1 MQNIWADKNV
11 LILGVTGFVGSW
23 LAETLSSEKFGSN
36 VFGMVR
42 RQSVPS
48 RKNISHIMDKLRLVS
63 GDLNDMSSI
72 VDALKKNQI
81 DIIFH
86 LAAQSYVT
94 RSFESP
100 TDTYYTNV
108 IGTANVLEA
117 ARHYDRLEKIHF
129 SGSSEEYGLVIK
141 DDTHYKELLK
151 KGVIVSPTPLMDEN
165 GKAISELPV
174 KETNYLRPMSPYAVS
189 KVAGDYMC
197 FCHHKAYGIPVV
209 RTRAFNHEGPKR
221 GEEFVT
227 SVIAKQVA
235 EGRKFGKKAL
245 TIGNPDP
252 IRDYSDVRDVI
263 IGYMLAVEKGKNGE
277 VYNFCSGKGW
287 RIGDV
292 AQMAIKMAGLE
303 GKMKVEIDK
312 SRFRK
317 AEVEILIGDCSKSK
331 KELGWE
337 PKINFEQTI
346 KDQIQYWEKH
356 V

>member
-1 MQNIWADKNV
+1 MRDYWKDKNV
-11 LILGVTGFVGSW
+11 LITGATGFVGSW
-23 LAETLSSEKFGSN
+23 LAETLLSEKFGSN
-36 VFGMVR
+36 VFGLVR

-48 RKNISHIMDKLRLVS
+48 RKNISHIMGNIKILS

-81 DIIFH
+81 DIVFH

-129 SGSSEEYGLVIK
+129 AGSSEEYGLAIK
-141 DDTHYKELLK
+141 DDAHYRELLRN
-151 KGVIVSPTPLMDEN
+151 GVIVSPPPSMDEN
-165 GKAISELPV
+165 GKAKTELPI
-174 KETNYLRPMSPYAVS
+174 KETNHLRPLSPYAVS

-197 FCHHKAYGIPVV
+197 FCHHRAYGIPAV
-209 RTRAFNHEGPKR
+209 RTRAFNHEGPRR

-235 EGRKFGKKAL
+235 EGKKYGKKVL

-252 IRDYSDVRDVI
+252 IRDYSDVRDI
-263 IGYMLAVEKGKNGE
+263 IVGYMLAIEKGKAGE
-277 VYNFCSGKGW
+277 IYNLCSGKGW

-292 AQMAIKMAGLE
+292 AQAAIRMAGLE
-303 GKMKVEIDK
+303 GKMTMEIDK

-317 AEVEILIGDCSKSK
+317 AEVEMLVGDSSKAK

-337 PKINFEQTI
+337 PKIPFEQTI
-346 KDQIQYWEKH
+346 KDQIQYWEKQI
-356 V
+356 

>member
-1 MQNIWADKNV
+1 MQNQWKDKNV
-11 LILGVTGFVGSW
+11 LILGITGFVGSW
-23 LAETLSSEKFGSN
+23 LAETLLSEKFGSK
-36 VFGMVR
+36 VFGLVR

-48 RKNISHIMDKLRLVS
+48 RKNISHIAHKISIQS

-72 VDALKKNQI
+72 VDVLKKNQI
-81 DIIFH
+81 DVVFH

-129 SGSSEEYGLVIK
+129 AGSSEEYGLAIK
-141 DDTHYKELLK
+141 DDAHYKELLK
-151 KGVIVSPTPLMDEN
+151 SGVVVSPPPMADEN
-165 GKAISELPV
+165 GKVISELPI
-174 KETNYLRPMSPYAVS
+174 KETNYLRPLSPYAVS

-209 RTRAFNHEGPKR
+209 RTRAFNHEGPRR

-235 EGRKFGKKAL
+235 EGKKYGKKVL
-245 TIGNPDP
+245 TIGNQDP
-252 IRDYSDVRDVI
+252 IRDYSDVRDI
-263 IGYMLAVEKGKNGE
+263 IVGYMLAVESGKAGE
-277 VYNFCSGKGW
+277 VYNLCSGKGW

-292 AQMAIKMAGLE
+292 VQMAIKMAGLE
-303 GKMKVEIDK
+303 GKMVVEVDR

-317 AEVEILIGDCSKSK
+317 AEVEMLIGDFSKAK

-337 PKINFEQTI
+337 PEIPFEQTI
-346 KDQIQYWEKH
+346 RDQIQSWEKH

>member
-1 MQNIWADKNV
+1 MQNEWKDKNV
-11 LILGVTGFVGSW
+11 LILGITGFVGSW
-23 LAETLSSEKFGSN
+23 LAETLISPEYGAK

-48 RKNISHIMDKLRLVS
+48 RKNIGHIMDKIKLVS

-72 VDALKKNQI
+72 SDILKKNQI
-81 DIIFH
+81 DVIFH

-100 TDTYYTNV
+100 TDTYYTNI
-108 IGTANVLEA
+108 IGTANILEA
-117 ARHYDRLEKIHF
+117 VRHYDKLEKMHF
-129 SGSSEEYGLVIK
+129 AGSSEEYGLVIK
-141 DDTHYKELLK
+141 DDAHYQELLK
-151 KGVIVSPTPLMDEN
+151 GGVVVSPQPRLDAK
-165 GKAISELPV
+165 GKVISELPIN
-174 KETNYLRPMSPYAVS
+174 ETNYLRPLSPYAVS

-197 FCHHKAYGIPVV
+197 VCHHKAYGIPVV
-209 RTRAFNHEGPKR
+209 RTRAFNHEGPRR

-235 EGRKFGKKAL
+235 EGKKYGNKTL

-252 IRDYSDVRDVI
+252 VRDYSDVRDII
-263 IGYMLAVEKGKNGE
+263 IGYLLAVEKGRNGE
-277 VYNFCSGKGW
+277 VYNLCSGKGW

-292 AQMAIKMAGLE
+292 VDMAIKLGGLE

-312 SRFRK
+312 TRFRK
-317 AEVEILIGDCSKSK
+317 AEVDLLLGDYSKAK
-331 KELGWE
+331 KEIGWT
-337 PKINFEQTI
+337 PKIKFEQTI
-346 KDQIQYWEKH
+346 ADQIKYWEQF

>member
-1 MQNIWADKNV
+1 MQNQWKDKNV

-36 VFGMVR
+36 VFGFVR

-48 RKNISHIMDKLRLVS
+48 RKNISHIMDKMKIVP

-72 VDALKKNQI
+72 VDTLKKNQI
-81 DIIFH
+81 DIVFH

-129 SGSSEEYGLVIK
+129 AGSSEEYGLVIK
-141 DDTHYKELLK
+141 DDAHYKELLGN
-151 KGVIVSPTPLMDEN
+151 GVVITPPPLMDGSGN
-165 GKAISELPV
+165 AISELPI
-174 KETNYLRPMSPYAVS
+174 KETNYLRPLSPYAVS

-197 FCHHKAYGIPVV
+197 FCHHRAYGIPVV
-209 RTRAFNHEGPKR
+209 RTRAFNHEGPRR

-235 EGRKFGKKAL
+235 EGKKYGKRIL

-252 IRDYSDVRDVI
+252 VRDYSDIRDI
-263 IGYMLAVEKGKNGE
+263 IAGYILAIEKGKNGE
-277 VYNFCSGKGW
+277 VYNLCSGKGW

-292 AQMAIKMAGLE
+292 VEMAIKTAGLK
-303 GKMKVEIDK
+303 GKMSMEIDRT
-312 SRFRK
+312 RFRK
-317 AEVEILIGDCSKSK
+317 AEVELLIGDFSKAK

-337 PKINFEQTI
+337 PKIGFEQTI

-356 V
+356 I